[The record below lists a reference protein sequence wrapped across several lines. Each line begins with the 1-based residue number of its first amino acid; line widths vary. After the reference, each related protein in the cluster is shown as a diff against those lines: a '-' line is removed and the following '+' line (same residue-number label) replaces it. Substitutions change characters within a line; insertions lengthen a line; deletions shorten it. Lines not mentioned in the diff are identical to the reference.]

1 MLEAGALLDA
11 KKILSDIRLKPG
23 DKVADFGA
31 GRTGHFVFPASQIVG
46 DEGTVYAV
54 DLVKEVL
61 EMIDGR
67 RKLFGILNLHTLWGD
82 FEREGGVRI
91 PEHSLDWVL
100 VVNNVWCVKDIG
112 VLAHEIKRVL
122 KPEGKIL
129 VVDWLRDAQNP
140 AAPPKEQRMDA
151 MQVEARFLKEGIIK
165 ELDLPINSTHWGMV
179 FNQG

>member
-11 KKILSDIRLKPG
+11 KKILSDIRLKSG

-112 VLAHEIKRVL
+112 VLAHEINRVL

-151 MQVEARFLKEGIIK
+151 MQVEARFLKEGITK

-179 FNQG
+179 FNKG

>member
-1 MLEAGALLDA
+1 MSLGSTLLDS
-11 KKILSDIRLKPG
+11 KKILSDIRLRAG

-67 RKLFGILNLHTLWGD
+67 RKLFGILNLHTVWGD

-91 PEHSLDWVL
+91 KDQSLDWVF

-129 VVDWLRDAQNP
+129 VVDWSRRANSP
-140 AAPPKEQRMDA
+140 AAPPKDQRKEA
-151 MQVEARFLKEGIIK
+151 MEVEARFLKEGIVK
-165 ELDLPINSTHWGMV
+165 DRDLSVNETHWGVV
-179 FNQG
+179 FKTA